1 MQPKDTTLKLQGCY
15 IHGVAHMAAVTMEGG
30 NLRMEGMFAA
40 YAQQILPNAYA
51 VPGKLSINLQ
61 EVCAAIYKPRC
72 TAKCTQPSDRFL
84 ASVECT
90 LTNCQVGLNVHEGVC
105 VVLRN
110 NDISFN
116 EVGLIFDGYGIIQD
130 NKMWG
135 NLHRSTIDLGKEAL
149 ARAKVRLHASSSPSD
164 CPFVLPNPTASEMVW
179 RRKTGALSGC
189 DGAILHGLAVL
200 LWESVS

>member
-1 MQPKDTTLKLQGCY
+1 MALLTWLLSPWKVATSEWRVCLLHMPSRSCLMPTQCLANCLLIRKKSVLQY
-15 IHGVAHMAAVTMEGG
+15 H
-30 NLRMEGMFAA
+30 
-40 YAQQILPNAYA
+40 
-51 VPGKLSINLQ
+51 
-61 EVCAAIYKPRC
+61 KPRC
-72 TAKCTQPSDRFL
+72 TAKCTKPSDRFL
-84 ASVECT
+84 ASAECT

-105 VVLRN
+105 VVLKN

-164 CPFVLPNPTASEMVW
+164 CTFAQPHLF
-179 RRKTGALSGC
+179 R
-189 DGAILHGLAVL
+189 DGLAA
-200 LWESVS
+200 